1 MYIQNSIKV
10 CMCTEIKVRGYARI
24 RIYVY
29 TKFDGI
35 RRNRVKNTQN
45 RLFLAQK

>member
-24 RIYVY
+24 HIYVY
-29 TKFDGI
+29 TKFEGVG
-35 RRNRVKNTQN
+35 RNGVKNT
-45 RLFLAQK
+45 